1 MTREEWY
8 KHKVLDAIEL
18 LDEYVDLMRDGA
30 ADTELS
36 AEEIDSFFHGL
47 CLLTRDISVWFSRRD
62 DE

>member
-18 LDEYVDLMRDGA
+18 LDEYVDLMRDGTV
-30 ADTELS
+30 DTEMS
-36 AEEIDSFFHGL
+36 VDEINSFFHGL

-62 DE
+62 VE